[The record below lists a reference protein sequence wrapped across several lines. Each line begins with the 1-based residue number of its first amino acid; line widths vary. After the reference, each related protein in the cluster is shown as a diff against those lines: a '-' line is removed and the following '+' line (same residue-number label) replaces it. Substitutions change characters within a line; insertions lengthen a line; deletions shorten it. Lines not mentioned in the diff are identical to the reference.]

1 MLAIGDENQRQ
12 MEWETVMATISL
24 EAMQW
29 IQDEFDNLHAQVDE
43 LEEELSEALEENE
56 SLKLQ
61 ITRLMSDRSLRE

>member
-1 MLAIGDENQRQ
+1 
-12 MEWETVMATISL
+12 MATISL